1 MELHNQATTL
11 REFVAV
17 SVRSL
22 LSITQPIVANLF
34 SLKYLLMYFI
44 VVAVTGFTF
53 IALQR
58 RQAAIIQGINREL
71 KTANEF
77 LASLSIRT
85 PRYLAPQVYKCIFS
99 GEKDVR
105 IHTERKKL
113 QLLTSSFRAELE
125 LGRSWRS

>member
-1 MELHNQATTL
+1 MELHNQATAL
-11 REFVAV
+11 SEFVAV
-17 SVRSL
+17 IVRSV

-77 LASLSIRT
+77 LASLSIKI